1 MEAALLGAP
10 LGFAGA
16 AGLVSE
22 LQASSGTDLA
32 VIVEAAE
39 ARLEGRPVDPP
50 SQRVASLHQQA
61 ARFVEYV
68 LSAARTSDAT
78 QEEAAAALSAATDL
92 TPTAV
97 AALAAAVGGLSKG
110 PGPKAL
116 DRGAPAACSLQD
128 ASWRLSLA
136 VASSTTGE
144 TALPLVH
151 VRLVTTQQGGEQAQA
166 VLEMTLPELRA
177 LREEVDAAIAA
188 VDRS

>member
-1 MEAALLGAP
+1 MARSARGQALARATEARPSGFRFAAGALGTLANDPGNLPPCAVLPCPALLGTSP
-10 LGFAGA
+10 
-16 AGLVSE
+16 
-22 LQASSGTDLA
+22 
-32 VIVEAAE
+32 
-39 ARLEGRPVDPP
+39 R
-50 SQRVASLHQQA
+50 
-61 ARFVEYV
+61 
-68 LSAARTSDAT
+68 SAARTSDAT

-97 AALAAAVGGLSKG
+97 AALAAAVGGHSKG